1 MIGKR
6 QRGIRPV
13 KRTRF
18 KLPDLEI
25 HLEDRCVAYVESLG
39 GEMPKISV
47 PNKPGYPD
55 RTLLLPVP
63 FAIHTP
69 RRVRRQALVE
79 FKRKGE
85 KPTPVQVAWHNRLQ
99 RYGYE
104 VWVIDEYG
112 QFVNAVAALIK

>member
-1 MIGKR
+1 MVVKR
-6 QRGIRPV
+6 PA

-55 RTLLLPVP
+55 RTLLMPVRHKLSP
-63 FAIHTP
+63 KQQ
-69 RRVRRQALVE
+69 VLVE
-79 FKRKGE
+79 FKRKGAR
-85 KPTPVQVAWHNRLQ
+85 PTLVHEAWHERLFN
-99 RYGYE
+99 YGYD
-104 VWVIDEYG
+104 VWVVDDYG
-112 QFVNAVAALIK
+112 HFVKRLNTL